1 VTPAKLKAEADEII
15 DRLRAVERIGEAWLW
30 SSSPSFIEDVK
41 RERTN
46 IESFVA
52 ENIRVRK
59 VEGSRR
65 KSMTKGGAVYFAYK
79 LLSEFR
85 GDVTG
90 LTVYGPWHDLAKLL
104 YKGATGKDA
113 DLFDDLRHY
122 HAIGHVLHVYAD
134 RSVEQHTAEMGR
146 RTAAPRTER
155 EFRVIGFDINNR

>member
-1 VTPAKLKAEADEII
+1 MTPAKLKAEADEMV

-30 SSSPSFIEDVK
+30 SSPSFIEDVK

-59 VEGSRR
+59 VKGGRR

-85 GDVTG
+85 GEVTG

-122 HAIGHVLHVYAD
+122 HPFRMD
-134 RSVEQHTAEMGR
+134 SSSMRSLRHHREHRYSPQS
-146 RTAAPRTER
+146 AAPRLC
-155 EFRVIGFDINNR
+155 